1 MKVLKFPYVA
11 TEILLPPFHEEYTEY
26 KKYISDFLSNLNREK
41 LEQTNN
47 ISLYGPLIIK
57 SQNHYYQLVNQHCQE
72 TRHLRST
79 SIREVIIQIEK
90 PSPITQMLRL
100 EKQHTPKFCREEK
113 LL

>member
-57 SQNHYYQLVNQHCQE
+57 SQNHYYHLVNQHCQE

-79 SIREVIIQIEK
+79 SIIQIEK

-100 EKQHTPKFCREEK
+100 EKQHTRKFCREEK